1 MGNNIKLKIKPLM
14 EVHWPRISEIYQKGI
29 ETGLATFETVVPG
42 WEVWNKSHI
51 MCCRFVTILDKEVTG
66 WVALS
71 AVSDRCCYGGVA
83 EVSVYV
89 DPAHQGSGTGSALLA
104 EAIHESEKHGI
115 WTLQAGIFSENIPSI
130 KLHQKHGFRIVGVRE
145 KLGKL
150 DNTWKD
156 VVLMER
162 RSKRVGIE

>member
-1 MGNNIKLKIKPLM
+1 M